1 VTYKHSSLFSL
12 AVSDEEES
20 LITVTPVE
28 TDAPEKARRLLEL
41 HNKMK
46 KSEFN
51 SAFAKKNLAIV
62 IWIVAPYALSQ
73 N

>member
-1 VTYKHSSLFSL
+1 MTYKHSSLFCL
-12 AVSDEEES
+12 AVSDDEEES

-41 HNKMK
+41 DNKMK

-51 SAFAKKNLAIV
+51 SAFAKNLAIV

>member
-1 VTYKHSSLFSL
+1 VTYNHSSLFCL

-41 HNKMK
+41 DNKMK

-51 SAFAKKNLAIV
+51 SAFAKNLAIVV
-62 IWIVAPYALSQ
+62 IWIVAPNDLSQ

>member
-1 VTYKHSSLFSL
+1 MTYKHSSLLCL

-20 LITVTPVE
+20 LITVIPVE
-28 TDAPEKARRLLEL
+28 TDASEKARRLLEL
-41 HNKMK
+41 DNKMK

-51 SAFAKKNLAIV
+51 SAFKKNLTIV
-62 IWIVAPYALSQ
+62 IWIVAPNALSQ